1 MASGDVL
8 QKYAASSAL
17 TWTLASLASD
27 TSLIAGR
34 CSSTVDN
41 TGTPYQDYHVGGK
54 ITVGTTPTTAT
65 TIEIWAVAI
74 SNDTPLWPTS
84 SVGVFGSGDAAV
96 TVYSRGSLFGYGR
109 LLVSL
114 QVDSATSNRPYEFS
128 GLSIA
133 AAYGGRVPEKFCL
146 WAVHN
151 TAVNLNSTGGN
162 HVVSVTP
169 VYSFVT
175 P

>member
-8 QKYAASSAL
+8 QKYAASQTL
-17 TWTLASLASD
+17 TCTLASLASD

-34 CSSTVDN
+34 CSPTVDN
-41 TGTPYQDYHVGGK
+41 TVTPCQDYQVGGK
-54 ITVGTTPTTAT
+54 ITVGTTPTAS
-65 TIEIWAVAI
+65 TIIELWCVAI
-74 SNDTPLWPTS
+74 SNDTPLWPTATS
-84 SVGVFGSGDAAV
+84 GVFGSGDAAV
-96 TVYSRGSLFGYGR
+96 TVYSRGSLYGYGR

-128 GLSIA
+128 GISIA

-146 WAVHN
+146 WVVQN